1 MSEIENEDYKENDL
15 VWAKIKGYP
24 WWPSTISNISIKQTT
39 TLGKTTKEKIY
50 TIELLGEKNIFNVS
64 QEKIEPF
71 TKNYDKHSNT
81 TNLSLLNSIK
91 IAKKYFEKK
100 IKKEKE
106 NEEQNKPEKDNNK
119 DTSENKNKLLQKK
132 RLNDRV
138 ILDDELNEVEKD
150 TNKKKTDNENNDGKS
165 TPKSNIKINI
175 NINYNTTKFDTYN
188 INPYP
193 TSEVMNSNYN
203 ISTSNNN
210 KSNQKASIPKFNS
223 INYSKIS
230 SNEMTEN
237 KNSYKKE
244 KFISITNSN
253 KTEKNESK
261 EEEQSIKSLKK
272 EKKAEAKDN
281 NVNIVKKEEKESTE
295 KSNEEN
301 EGSECEEDNEELIL
315 TKDIINESIQ
325 KILNCQIQ
333 ISNLS
338 SQKTISKELIN
349 LLEKF
354 NELFT
359 KSQNDGENCE
369 IYYLSKDLIPIL
381 MNLTF
386 GKNSEIVSKSSEII
400 YFLNQKILN
409 EIFILSNKDQ
419 IELLESLNKNEINK
433 ETNKETVKDN
443 NNKNETTIEDNDF
456 KEGQNL
462 VDLINKKNTFRSG
475 FSDIHTINSKRGRPK
490 KISTNSEISS
500 EIFSSKITE
509 GQGLFNINN
518 MNEKNYYEEF
528 IKILSNKDKN
538 KIENEFKELS
548 GEFFENTYDKNNFDL
563 EPDMAKV
570 RKNMCIKIYKIIKKI
585 RPEIHSDLI
594 KKMIVYYEY
603 KIRNSISDKIYSCKI
618 KELFE
623 TIKERLYDKKKNK

>member
-1 MSEIENEDYKENDL
+1 
-15 VWAKIKGYP
+15 
-24 WWPSTISNISIKQTT
+24 
-39 TLGKTTKEKIY
+39 
-50 TIELLGEKNIFNVS
+50 
-64 QEKIEPF
+64 
-71 TKNYDKHSNT
+71 
-81 TNLSLLNSIK
+81 
-91 IAKKYFEKK
+91 
-100 IKKEKE
+100 
-106 NEEQNKPEKDNNK
+106 
-119 DTSENKNKLLQKK
+119 
-132 RLNDRV
+132 
-138 ILDDELNEVEKD
+138 
-150 TNKKKTDNENNDGKS
+150 
-165 TPKSNIKINI
+165 
-175 NINYNTTKFDTYN
+175 
-188 INPYP
+188 
-193 TSEVMNSNYN
+193 
-203 ISTSNNN
+203 
-210 KSNQKASIPKFNS
+210 
-223 INYSKIS
+223 
-230 SNEMTEN
+230 
-237 KNSYKKE
+237 
-244 KFISITNSN
+244 
-253 KTEKNESK
+253 
-261 EEEQSIKSLKK
+261 
-272 EKKAEAKDN
+272 
-281 NVNIVKKEEKESTE
+281 
-295 KSNEEN
+295 
-301 EGSECEEDNEELIL
+301 
-315 TKDIINESIQ
+315 
-325 KILNCQIQ
+325 
-333 ISNLS
+333 
-338 SQKTISKELIN
+338 
-349 LLEKF
+349 
-354 NELFT
+354 
-359 KSQNDGENCE
+359 
-369 IYYLSKDLIPIL
+369 

-433 ETNKETVKDN
+433 ETNKETFKDN

-500 EIFSSKITE
+500 EIFSSKVTE

-528 IKILSNKDKN
+528 VKILSNKDKN

-618 KELFE
+618 KGLFE

>member
-210 KSNQKASIPKFNS
+210 KSNQKASIPKFNY

-433 ETNKETVKDN
+433 ETNKETFKDN

-623 TIKERLYDKKKNK
+623 TIKERLYDKKKK

>member
-193 TSEVMNSNYN
+193 ASEVMNSNYN

-210 KSNQKASIPKFNS
+210 KLNQKASIPKFNS

-272 EKKAEAKDN
+272 EKKAEEKDN
-281 NVNIVKKEEKESTE
+281 NVSIIKKEEKESTE

-456 KEGQNL
+456 IEGQNL

-500 EIFSSKITE
+500 EIFSNKITE

-570 RKNMCIKIYKIIKKI
+570 RKSMCIKIYKIIKKI

-618 KELFE
+618 KGLFE